1 MVALAGDIVALVTGY
16 VLSGGRGAGLRE
28 LFTRFG
34 RRSKRRF
41 SVVDGGR
48 PGSKEERRS
57 RYLN

>member
-1 MVALAGDIVALVTGY
+1 VALLTGY
-16 VLSGGRGAGLRE
+16 LLSGGRGAGLRE

-34 RRSKRRF
+34 RRASKRRF

-48 PGSKEERRS
+48 PGSKDERRS